1 MRSTSRLVIAASSLF
16 ITLAPLSSIRGQVT
30 PSVDDIIAHYVKTV
44 GGMDKIEA
52 IKSIRR
58 VGKYTGDG
66 GFEAQYIQ
74 ENRRP
79 EFVREDFILQGMT
92 GIDVWDGKSGWKI
105 DPFQGKKDAE
115 SLSEDELHG
124 MQLDADF
131 DEPLINYRQKGYKAE
146 FNGMDQVEG
155 TDVYKI
161 KVTLKNGDARIYYLD
176 TEYYVPIKVDDTRII
191 RGSEQE
197 IVTIL
202 GDYKPVNGWMMPFSV
217 ESGVKGQ
224 PTGKINWEKI
234 EVNVPIDDSR
244 FLKPVKK

>member
-1 MRSTSRLVIAASSLF
+1 MVIAAFSATSARAQ
-16 ITLAPLSSIRGQVT
+16 TT
-30 PSVDDIIAHYVKTV
+30 PTVDDLIGHYVKTV
-44 GGMDKIEA
+44 GGMDKIDA

-58 VGKYTGDG
+58 TGKFTGDG
-66 GFEAQYIQ
+66 GFEAQYVQ

-79 EFVREDFILQGMT
+79 ELVREDFILQGMT
-92 GIDVWDGKSGWKI
+92 GIDVWDGKTGWKI

-131 DEPLINYRQKGYKAE
+131 DDPLVNYRQKGYKAE
-146 FNGMDQVEG
+146 FTGMDQVEG

-161 KVTLKNGDARIYYLD
+161 KVTLKNGDTRTYYLD
-176 TEYYVPIKVDDTRII
+176 TEYYVPIKIDDTRTI

-202 GDYKPVNGWMMPFSV
+202 GDYKPVNGWMMPFSI
-217 ESGVKGQ
+217 ESGPKGQ